1 MVSFFAIYGI
11 DAWRREFVGKRRTKG
26 VGEWQRSRR
35 RRSGELVRGVFKLL
49 SAHPEGLPAKVVL
62 ERLAKIVQP
71 TPFEAT
77 TYPRRPDVRRYE
89 KIVRFSTIGPVKA
102 GWLVKDKG
110 LWTLTDAG
118 WKAYEDFPDPEAF
131 MREAS
136 RLYRKWAA
144 EQPHEAEALVE
155 DASPDAATTLEE
167 AEEAAWTE
175 IEEHLERMNPYD
187 FQELVAGLLRGMGYH
202 VAWVSPPGPDKGIDV
217 IAHTDPLGIQGPRI
231 KVQVKRRGDKT
242 TIDGVR
248 SLLALLGE
256 GDVGLFISMG
266 GFTREAEDEARRQ
279 EKRRIMLVD
288 LKRLFDL
295 WIEHYDQIPEVQRRL
310 LPIRPVYFLI
320 PSSDAF

>member
-1 MVSFFAIYGI
+1 MAEV
-11 DAWRREFVGKRRTKG
+11 K
-26 VGEWQRSRR
+26 R

-49 SAHPEGLPAKVVL
+49 LAHPEGLPAKSVL
-62 ERLAKIVQP
+62 EKLAELVPP
-71 TPFEAT
+71 TEFEKT

-102 GWLVKDKG
+102 GWLVKNKG
-110 LWTLTDAG
+110 LWTLTEEG
-118 WKAYEDFPDPEAF
+118 RKAYERLSDPEEF
-131 MREAS
+131 MREAA
-136 RLYRKWAA
+136 RLYRQWRA
-144 EQPHEAEALVE
+144 EQPQEPEGSE
-155 DASPDAATTLEE
+155 DEGSPDAATTLEE
-167 AEEAAWTE
+167 AEEAAWAE
-175 IEEHLERMNPYD
+175 IEEHLERMSPYD
-187 FQELVAGLLRGMGYH
+187 FQDLVAGLLRAMGYH

-231 KVQVKRRGDKT
+231 KVQVKRRSEKT
-242 TIDGVR
+242 PIDGVR

-256 GDVGLFISMG
+256 GDVGLFISTG

-295 WIEHYDQIPEVQRRL
+295 WVEHYDRIPEVQRRL

-320 PSSDAF
+320 PGE

>member
-1 MVSFFAIYGI
+1 MAEI
-11 DAWRREFVGKRRTKG
+11 T
-26 VGEWQRSRR
+26 R
-35 RRSGELVRGVFKLL
+35 RRSGELVRGVCRLL
-49 SAHPEGLPAKVVL
+49 LAHPEGLPAKIVL
-62 ERLAKIVQP
+62 EKLVGLVPP
-71 TPFEAT
+71 TDFEKT
-77 TYPRRPDVRRYE
+77 TYPRRPDTRRYE

-102 GWLVKDKG
+102 GWLIKDKG
-110 LWTLTDAG
+110 HWGLTEAG
-118 WKAYEDFPDPEAF
+118 HKAYEAFPDPEHF

-136 RLYRKWAA
+136 RLYRQWAL
-144 EQPHEAEALVE
+144 EQPQKTEAMA
-155 DASPDAATTLEE
+155 DAPSPDASTTLEE

-175 IEEHLERMNPYD
+175 IEEHLETMNPYD
-187 FQELVAGLLRGMGYH
+187 FQDLVAGLLRGMGYY

-231 KVQVKRRGDKT
+231 KVQVKRRSDKT

-266 GFTREAEDEARRQ
+266 GFTRDAEDEARRQ

-295 WIEHYDQIPEVQRRL
+295 WVEHYSKIPEVQRRL

-320 PSSDAF
+320 PSE

>member
-1 MVSFFAIYGI
+1 
-11 DAWRREFVGKRRTKG
+11 
-26 VGEWQRSRR
+26 
-35 RRSGELVRGVFKLL
+35 LVRGVFRLLL
-49 SAHPEGLPAKVVL
+49 SHPEGLPAKAVL
-62 ERLAKIVQP
+62 EKLVDIVPP
-71 TPFEAT
+71 TEFEKT

-102 GWLVKDKG
+102 GWLVKNKG

-118 WKAYEDFPDPEAF
+118 KKAYEQFVDPEQF
-131 MREAS
+131 MKEAG
-136 RLYRKWAA
+136 RLYRQWAA
-144 EQPHEAEALVE
+144 EQPQEPHVPVD

-175 IEEHLERMNPYD
+175 IEEHLEHMNPYD
-187 FQELVAGLLRGMGYH
+187 FQELVAGLLRAMGYH

-231 KVQVKRRGDKT
+231 KVQVKRRSDKT

-256 GDVGLFISMG
+256 GDVGLFISTG
-266 GFTREAEDEARRQ
+266 GFTRDAEDEARRQ

-295 WIEHYDQIPEVQRRL
+295 WVEHYDRVPEVQRRL

-320 PSSDAF
+320 PEA

>member
-1 MVSFFAIYGI
+1 MAEI
-11 DAWRREFVGKRRTKG
+11 T
-26 VGEWQRSRR
+26 R
-35 RRSGELVRGVFKLL
+35 RRSGELVRGVFRLL
-49 SAHPEGLPAKVVL
+49 SAHPEGLA
-62 ERLAKIVQP
+62 AKIVLEQLVGLVPP
-71 TPFEAT
+71 TDFEKT
-77 TYPRRPDVRRYE
+77 TYPRRPDTRRYE

-110 LWTLTDAG
+110 QWGLTEAG
-118 WKAYEDFPDPEAF
+118 RKAYEAFPDPEHF

-136 RLYRKWAA
+136 RLYRQWALEQPTGAMAA
-144 EQPHEAEALVE
+144 EP
-155 DASPDAATTLEE
+155 SPDAATTLEE
-167 AEEAAWTE
+167 AEEAAWAE
-175 IEEHLERMNPYD
+175 IDEHLETMNPYD
-187 FQELVAGLLRGMGYH
+187 FQELVAGLLRGMGYY

-256 GDVGLFISMG
+256 GDVGLFVSMG
-266 GFTREAEDEARRQ
+266 GFTRDAEDEARRQ

-295 WIEHYDQIPEVQRRL
+295 WVEHYDKIPEVQRRL

-320 PSSDAF
+320 PSE